1 MIFVAKGPVKWW
13 LEKTGYKGITLPPF
27 GIFITEDRI
36 DNQRLRNHELAHWK
50 QAQELG
56 VVKFYAKYLWLN
68 VRHGYKENP
77 MEVEARKAEYP
88 LPKQGS

>member
-13 LEKTGYKGITLPPF
+13 LKKTGYKGITLPPF

-36 DNQRLRNHELAHWK
+36 DSERLRKHELAHWK

-56 VVKFYAKYLWLN
+56 VVKFYAKYLWFN
-68 VRHGYKENP
+68 MRYGYRENP
-77 MEVEARKAEYP
+77 MEVEARQAE
-88 LPKQGS
+88 LPK